1 MPYVRRDL
9 MGRIESV
16 HRTAAHDVVEYLDTS
31 NPELKAFLRDEF
43 GPADTPP
50 GSGELLRVVEEV
62 LRLFLAKGLLSVDE
76 LSHDAQLAWSSVLAA
91 HDPRNAPN
99 FSASGFVEIID
110 DSAFGG
116 LPPAKSPSP
125 GAR

>member
-1 MPYVRRDL
+1 

-16 HRTAAHDVVEYLDTS
+16 HRTSAPDVVEYLDTS
-31 NPELKAFLRDEF
+31 NAELKAFLRDEF

-50 GSGELLRVVEEV
+50 GSPELLRVVEEV

-76 LSHDAQLAWSSVLAA
+76 LSHDAQMAWSTVLEA
-91 HDPRNAPN
+91 HEPRNAPN

-116 LPPAKSPSP
+116 LADPKSPQRGP
-125 GAR
+125 R